1 MPALVE
7 GSNRRRAANVVVP
20 IALCVCFAA
29 QCAWFVGTQSLTYDE
44 PVHIIAGLEIWRH
57 WRFDPWNDQP
67 PLARLLVTA
76 PIRFL
81 SRTDWRLR
89 DLGPSGANFWT
100 VSVWPNPARLGWQ
113 TRPVNVALGL
123 VLGLLLW
130 TTARRLFS
138 EEAANLALAL
148 FACSPALI
156 AHFSIA
162 TVDGAATLLFFA
174 AAVAVAYWIASPSWR
189 ATVILGFAFGGLLLA
204 KFSAPPLL
212 LLALGV
218 MAATAPAGDRVRR
231 FRRAACS
238 ILLASVVVWG
248 FYGFRI
254 GPVTFRSGSLSGPY
268 ARTFVIVPTERP
280 LDVTLR
286 LPAPEYIVGFA
297 GVAQHAVR
305 GQPSFLMGEVSSK
318 GGWLRYFPIVM
329 LLKWPTAPLVLAAG
343 ALVLIATHRIRA
355 PRELWLLLI
364 FPTVFLLVAITTN
377 LNVGDRYVLPV
388 YPFLLLLCAATWEVA
403 STKNLAAGLVALVAL
418 QAVDVLRYAP
428 DDLSYFNAFVRSD
441 RSYACLSDSN
451 LDWGQG
457 LIALRDYERAHP
469 DEKIWLAYSGG
480 VDPRSYGI

>member
-123 VLGLLLW
+123 VLG
-130 TTARRLFS
+130 
-138 EEAANLALAL
+138 
-148 FACSPALI
+148 
-156 AHFSIA
+156 
-162 TVDGAATLLFFA
+162 
-174 AAVAVAYWIASPSWR
+174 
-189 ATVILGFAFGGLLLA
+189 
-204 KFSAPPLL
+204 
-212 LLALGV
+212 LGV